1 MMAQQQ
7 GFVRVDVSRHSGDTF
22 QFHAFYRSLR
32 ELLSPILSESDMMPP
47 PPAVQ
52 PSAGATFAGVP
63 GFTVN
68 DRAHSQ
74 QPPPPHARSPRSASM
89 GAMAGLNALGAW
101 TRRAG
106 APARSSQPSSSSASS
121 KQGGSPEQTPII
133 S

>member
-1 MMAQQQ
+1 M
-7 GFVRVDVSRHSGDTF
+7 DVSRHSGDTF

-32 ELLSPILSESDMMPP
+32 ELLSPILSETDLMPP
-47 PPAVQ
+47 PAASQ
-52 PSAGATFAGVP
+52 PSASAAFGAFAGVP

-68 DRAHSQ
+68 DRACN
-74 QPPPPHARSPRSASM
+74 QPPQSHSPRASSV
-89 GAMAGLNALGAW
+89 GAMAGFNALGAW

-106 APARSSQPSSSSASS
+106 APARSSQSSQGGSSAASS